1 MDVNGSHRRV
11 SRLSKWITAP
21 EGWMGAESQQLSPL
35 TLLLVLVGPGLLA
48 FAVMQ
53 ALFGLWAGIASF
65 LILELGVLALVRRD
79 YARKK
84 AAEEGRRADTP
95 EGDARKDQETDPE

>member
-1 MDVNGSHRRV
+1 
-11 SRLSKWITAP
+11 
-21 EGWMGAESQQLSPL
+21 MGAESQQLSPL

-48 FAVMQ
+48 FFIVEAF
-53 ALFGLWAGIASF
+53 FGLWAGIASL

-84 AAEEGRRADTP
+84 AAEGKRIVSTSEEG
-95 EGDARKDQETDPE
+95 GSGQERDSDKP